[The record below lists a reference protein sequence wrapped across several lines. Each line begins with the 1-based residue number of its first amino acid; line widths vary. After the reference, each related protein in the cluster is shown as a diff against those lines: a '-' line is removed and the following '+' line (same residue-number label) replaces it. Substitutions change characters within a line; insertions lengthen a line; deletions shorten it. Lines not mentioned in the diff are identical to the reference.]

1 MSSLPLT
8 IAFHVGVH
16 KTATTHLQRSLRRA
30 SEPLAANGV
39 RYYGPDYFRLP
50 GRTLQA
56 LFGFRPG
63 LTDGGAQRPPAEQ
76 LARMRK
82 DGNRIVLSEENFIGP
97 LSQPHG
103 RAMKHRY
110 KPAGARLEALASAMG
125 QQIDVH
131 IAIRRPTAF
140 LNSAYCQ
147 MLLGGRVQPVA
158 MFQRRNPLSSVDWVD
173 LVTRLRAAQGVGAL
187 RVWRYE
193 DYGALFPAI
202 VSGLVGED
210 AAALVTPRPRHVN
223 RGLSGPAVSQVLAQT
238 DDAAETNI
246 AQAARKAFPV
256 EDGHPPFDGFATE
269 EHAIGDAAYARQI
282 KAIAQIEGVT
292 LLRP

>member
-1 MSSLPLT
+1 MSSHPLT
-8 IAFHVGVH
+8 IAFHIGVH
-16 KTATTHLQRSLRRA
+16 KTATSHLQRSLRRA
-30 SEPLAANGV
+30 SEPLAAKGV

-63 LTDGGAQRPPAEQ
+63 LTDGGAQRPPTEQ

-82 DGNRIVLSEENFIGP
+82 DGDRIVLSEENFIGP

-110 KPAGARLEALASAMG
+110 KTAGARLEALASAMG

-131 IAIRRPTAF
+131 VAIRRPTAF

-147 MLLGGRVQPVA
+147 MLLGGRAQPVA
-158 MFQRRNPLSSVDWVD
+158 MFQRRNPLGSVDWVD
-173 LVTRLRAAQGVGAL
+173 LVTRLRAARGVGAL

-193 DYGALFPAI
+193 DYSALFPSI

-210 AAALVTPRPRHVN
+210 AAPLVTARPRYVN
-223 RGLSGPAVSQVLAQT
+223 RGLSGPAVSQVLAQAG
-238 DDAAETNI
+238 DASEINI
-246 AQAARKAFPV
+246 AQAARKALPV
-256 EDGHPPFDGFATE
+256 EDGHPPFDGFAAE
-269 EHAIGDAAYARQI
+269 EHAIGDASYARQI
-282 KAIAQIEGVT
+282 KAIAQIDGVT